1 MKTPHSPAAVR
12 RSGPWIAGPLVLI
25 ATLVVLCGGCKS
37 DSSAERLKD
46 EGFMERNP
54 VGVPPEAKLV
64 RHSAGHGGSPLS
76 PDSWFA
82 SDNITFRP
90 THAGRVW
97 VVDEQNAT
105 VAFRGKM
112 KGGDRLVVAP
122 KTNDILLNQ
131 ATVYHRRL
139 PDEHG
144 FLIYFAKDP
153 DAPATATTAATAPS
167 Q

>member
-1 MKTPHSPAAVR
+1 MKTPYSPATV
-12 RSGPWIAGPLVLI
+12 GPCI
-25 ATLVVLCGGCKS
+25 VVLLAVLVAVGCKS
-37 DSSAERLKD
+37 DSSPDRLKE
-46 EGFMERNP
+46 EGYMERNP

-64 RHSAGHGGSPLS
+64 RHSAGHSGSPLS

-82 SDNITFRP
+82 PDNITFRP

-105 VAFRGKM
+105 IAFRGKM
-112 KGGDRLVVAP
+112 KAGDRLVVAP
-122 KTNDILLNQ
+122 KANDILLNQ

-139 PDEHG
+139 PSEHG
-144 FLIYFAKDP
+144 FLIYFAKDA
-153 DAPATATTAATAPS
+153 DAPTTTTTTTAPS